1 MEEGLQVQGA
11 FGHAIHQRISD
22 KRPHRIVT
30 PSIDGQ
36 HQAAT
41 LPNLLDVVGANF
53 IIANRELYGN
63 VPYWLYEQMC
73 ECEVK
78 E

>member
-1 MEEGLQVQGA
+1 MQGA
-11 FGHAIHQRISD
+11 LGHAIHQRISD

-53 IIANRELYGN
+53 IIANAAGEAEETKGGLKN
-63 VPYWLYEQMC
+63 VC
-73 ECEVK
+73 
-78 E
+78 